1 MREVWIASFIGSPLA
16 STKTKQNKKKNK
28 KKNGVAIDSHVLIRI
43 HDITTEKVSRD
54 FRLQHNSNSSDSGE
68 VPSVYVMTCSTL
80 KILPQI
86 YGKRLQLVSA
96 TLWRTIVKI
105 KSQPQFKAPT

>member
-1 MREVWIASFIGSPLA
+1 MDSLVHRLSPCLDE
-16 STKTKQNKKKNK
+16 NKKKK
-28 KKNGVAIDSHVLIRI
+28 SRTTTKKNGVAIDSHVLIRI

-96 TLWRTIVKI
+96 TLWRTKVKM